1 MPVAVMVVAQQINKV
16 CSRIF
21 IPDVIFIVGLGLR
34 IRSKRKTFDQLTKY
48 GKRKSMVDVR
58 ALLSRK
64 QKEYMVP
71 VSKLAGY
78 VIQQVKHDSIG

>member
-1 MPVAVMVVAQQINKV
+1 M
-16 CSRIF
+16 
-21 IPDVIFIVGLGLR
+21 R
-34 IRSKRKTFDQLTKY
+34 IRSKRKTFDQMTKY

-78 VIQQVKHDSIG
+78 VIQQVKHETEAWTELGNNKTLYMLINYIVL